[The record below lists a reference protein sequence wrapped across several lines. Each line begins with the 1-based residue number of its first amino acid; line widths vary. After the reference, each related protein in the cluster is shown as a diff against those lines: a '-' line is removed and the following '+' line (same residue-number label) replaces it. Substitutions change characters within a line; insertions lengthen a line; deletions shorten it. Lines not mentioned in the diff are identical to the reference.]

1 MSALVEPKRP
11 QSAYFLYVNATREQV
26 QKELGKT
33 SFGEVT
39 KLQADRWK
47 TMKDTDKAPYEKQA
61 AGLKAQYEKDLA
73 AFKEAG
79 GVKGQARAD
88 KKDAKKAK
96 ADKKAN
102 KLANADKPK
111 KPAGGGYGVYVGQ
124 HRAEIMKTLPA
135 GSKCTAVAP
144 VASAK
149 WKALTAEEKKP
160 YEEKYKAA
168 MQVYETEIKAWKE
181 SKGDNEAD
189 DDEDEQDDK
198 EESSP
203 KKAESAK
210 ASKADSPKA
219 AAKAGQK
226 RNKAES
232 GNPEGAQTA
241 ESPPQK
247 KGKGRGRGASKA
259 PAKDASG
266 PELDSAILKKA
277 SGLGL
282 ETALKNLAGRDEMA
296 NVSADKML
304 TALQESGGLINKAKA
319 SLLAGA

>member
-1 MSALVEPKRP
+1 M
-11 QSAYFLYVNATREQV
+11 
-26 QKELGKT
+26 G
-33 SFGEVT
+33 
-39 KLQADRWK
+39 
-47 TMKDTDKAPYEKQA
+47 
-61 AGLKAQYEKDLA
+61 
-73 AFKEAG
+73 
-79 GVKGQARAD
+79 
-88 KKDAKKAK
+88 
-96 ADKKAN
+96 
-102 KLANADKPK
+102 
-111 KPAGGGYGVYVGQ
+111 
-124 HRAEIMKTLPA
+124 
-135 GSKCTAVAP
+135 
-144 VASAK
+144 
-149 WKALTAEEKKP
+149 EKKP

-210 ASKADSPKA
+210 A
-219 AAKAGQK
+219 GRK

-259 PAKDASG
+259 PAKDVSG

-282 ETALKNLAGRDEMA
+282 ETALKNLAGLGEMA